1 MVNDDSNLLSRFF
14 KLGYAAGAD
23 AMAGVMAIQPESGFL
38 KQLPEPVVP
47 DLDLPYTEEECQP
60 LPPEEDDEE
69 TVVAP
74 AADPQSNVE
83 MVTENVAA
91 DEQTE
96 V

>member
-1 MVNDDSNLLSRFF
+1 MVNDELEVRLPDFF

-60 LPPEEDDEE
+60 LPPEEDEE
-69 TVVAP
+69 EMVDAS
-74 AADPQSNVE
+74 AAEPQPQSNVGE
-83 MVTENVAA
+83 EA
-91 DEQTE
+91 EQTI